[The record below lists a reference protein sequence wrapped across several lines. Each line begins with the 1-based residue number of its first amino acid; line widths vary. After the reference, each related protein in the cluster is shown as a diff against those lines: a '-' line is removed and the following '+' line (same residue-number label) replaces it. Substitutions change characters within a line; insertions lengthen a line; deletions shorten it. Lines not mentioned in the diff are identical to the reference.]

1 MHRSTTPW
9 PTIPFHSANPA
20 SAPVRAPIGSDATPR
35 GAAPQAARPGGR
47 QVARWVLAAGAAV
60 LAGCGGDG
68 SAGRDAAEVPVPVVA
83 RRVAEVDHTLPPL
96 VLHGRVE
103 APRSSELAFEV
114 GGVVLEVLVDEGG
127 RVAAGALLARLDD
140 ARTRAAY
147 DATAAGLEAERARL
161 AELAAGPRAEE
172 VARARAAL
180 AAAEARL
187 ALARDT
193 AQRFAEALAADA
205 VAAQAESEARRGA
218 EVAAAD
224 VELARAALLEL
235 ETGTRPERIAAQE
248 AVVARV
254 AAELARLE
262 RDLADARLV
271 APFDARIERRALER
285 GQVVAAG
292 QVAFALVDDGER
304 RVRVGV
310 PAASATRLA
319 QGDAWPAA
327 VDVRGRSYA
336 VDTERAG
343 LLATLEPAA
352 RTVDLLLPLSDG
364 DGLFVG
370 ERADVRV
377 PRGSVRGLALPATA
391 LRVGPRGVL
400 RVLVA
405 VPDGTGG
412 VRAEAR
418 DVRASHWLADDVVVT
433 GALAEGELVIVSGAE
448 HVLPGLAVEV
458 APASSG
464 AGDASGAET
473 PAEVR

>member
-1 MHRSTTPW
+1 LL
-9 PTIPFHSANPA
+9 I
-20 SAPVRAPIGSDATPR
+20 
-35 GAAPQAARPGGR
+35 
-47 QVARWVLAAGAAV
+47 
-60 LAGCGGDG
+60 AGCGGG
-68 SAGRDAAEVPVPVVA
+68 AAPVGAAEVPVPVVA
-83 RRVAEVDHTLPPL
+83 MRIAEREHTLPPL
-96 VLHGRVE
+96 VLQGRVE

-114 GGVVLEVLVDEGG
+114 GGVVLDVLVDEGG

-140 ARTRAAY
+140 TRTRAAV
-147 DATAAGLEAERARL
+147 DATAAALQAERARL
-161 AELAAGPRAEE
+161 AELATGARAEE
-172 VARARAAL
+172 IARARAAL

-187 ALARDT
+187 ALAQDT
-193 AQRFAEALAADA
+193 AQRFAQALAADA

-248 AVVARV
+248 AAVARV
-254 AAELARLE
+254 EAELARLE

-271 APFDARIERRALER
+271 APFDARVERRALER

-310 PAASATRLA
+310 PAASAARLA
-319 QGDAWPAA
+319 PGDAWPVS
-327 VDVRGRSYA
+327 VDVRGRVYA
-336 VDTERAG
+336 VDTERAS
-343 LLATLEPAA
+343 LLATLAPAA
-352 RTVDLLLPLSDG
+352 RTVDLLLPLAEA

-391 LRVGPRGVL
+391 LRGGPRGVL

-405 VPDGTGG
+405 VPDGAGG
-412 VRAEAR
+412 LRAEAR
-418 DVRASHWLADDVVVT
+418 DVRASHWLADDVVVE
-433 GALAEGELVIVSGAE
+433 GALAAGDLVIVSGAE
-448 HVLPGLAVEV
+448 HVLPGLAVEI
-458 APASSG
+458 APAAGDAVGAAGAGDGSG
-464 AGDASGAET
+464 AGAQAADAQAAENQAT
-473 PAEVR
+473 RATEEVR